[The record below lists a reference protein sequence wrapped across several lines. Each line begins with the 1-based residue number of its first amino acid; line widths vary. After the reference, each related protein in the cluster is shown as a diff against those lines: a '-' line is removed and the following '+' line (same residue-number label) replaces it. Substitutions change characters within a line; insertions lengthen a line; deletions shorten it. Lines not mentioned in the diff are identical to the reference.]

1 MILLYTLIRPMIHSC
16 SISSVRQDRFYQI
29 AGPLRDTK
37 PHSKKKTTF
46 VNMSNEHITNDELEL
61 LSLGLKFTPTPMNDP
76 STDIASRIQ
85 PTIRNLA
92 NGVQSSIANDISHLL
107 LHPPQKRDNLQPH
120 QRRALKNLK
129 TKKQRLRIL
138 PADKGNATVLLS
150 HEQYHS
156 KMSEHISSGPY
167 TLLQRDPTSSLP
179 GKVDRILKKL
189 LKEGKIDISVFNSCR
204 NLYPSPLQLYG
215 LPKIHKPNT
224 PIRPIVSFYN
234 TSLIALHKTLAHYIQ
249 PLTHSHL
256 RIRDSKHMIHILHD
270 NPHPTH
276 SYYCSFDIKSLYTS
290 CSMKLAQR
298 TVIEQFTRDP
308 SLLPAHFSITALDT
322 LISFC
327 LDHSYF
333 EYNGSF
339 YSQTEGGPMGS
350 PFTVALAEVRI
361 TNVESLAL
369 AFSADPPS
377 LYKHFVD
384 NGISRYRD
392 RQHAESF
399 LEHLNSLSDDL
410 VYTIEH
416 PALDGTLPFLDILLH
431 PDFSTSVYR
440 KPTHT
445 DSYTHYSTSSPQS
458 TRDSLISSL
467 TRRAYD
473 ICSPQHLPHELEHIR
488 TVLLDNGYPLSRI
501 ELVIRRT
508 KQSIDHPASAPIKSD
523 KQSAKV
529 FIPYCPH
536 VNKQIS
542 SILQRHSVSSA
553 CTSNKNLRDLLSSF
567 KSRQPALQTSNIRDQ
582 IPCKDCSATY
592 CGQTSRP
599 LHKRISEHERYTRPA
614 YSHATDL
621 QQSSAS
627 AQHAHASGHQVD
639 FSSAVIL
646 AKLQHQQQLD
656 LVEHAAITNLE
667 PPLNRN
673 HAAPSINPQW
683 HPILQ
688 SISEQFHP
696 ISIT

>member
-1 MILLYTLIRPMIHSC
+1 
-16 SISSVRQDRFYQI
+16 
-29 AGPLRDTK
+29 
-37 PHSKKKTTF
+37 
-46 VNMSNEHITNDELEL
+46 
-61 LSLGLKFTPTPMNDP
+61 MNDP

-85 PTIRNLA
+85 PTIRNLP
-92 NGVQSSIANDISHLL
+92 NGMQSSIANDISHPL

-129 TKKQRLRIL
+129 AKKQRLRIL
-138 PADKGNATVLLS
+138 PADKGSATVLLS

-167 TLLQRDPTSSLP
+167 TVLQRDPTSSLP

-204 NLYPSPLQLYG
+204 NLHPRPPQLYG

-234 TSLIALHKTLAHYIQ
+234 TPLIALHKTLAHYIQ

-256 RIRDSKHMIHILHD
+256 RIRDSKHMIHILHH

-276 SYYCSFDIKSLYTS
+276 SYYCSFDIKSFYTS

-308 SLLPAHFSITALDT
+308 SLLPAH
-322 LISFC
+322 
-327 LDHSYF
+327 
-333 EYNGSF
+333 
-339 YSQTEGGPMGS
+339 
-350 PFTVALAEVRI
+350 
-361 TNVESLAL
+361 
-369 AFSADPPS
+369 
-377 LYKHFVD
+377 
-384 NGISRYRD
+384 
-392 RQHAESF
+392 
-399 LEHLNSLSDDL
+399 
-410 VYTIEH
+410 
-416 PALDGTLPFLDILLH
+416 
-431 PDFSTSVYR
+431 
-440 KPTHT
+440 
-445 DSYTHYSTSSPQS
+445 
-458 TRDSLISSL
+458 
-467 TRRAYD
+467 
-473 ICSPQHLPHELEHIR
+473 LPHELEHIR

-501 ELVIRRT
+501 ELVMRRT

-529 FIPYCPH
+529 FIPYYPH

-553 CTSNKNLRDLLSSF
+553 CTSNKNLRDLLTST
-567 KSRQPALQTSNIRDQ
+567 KSRQPALHTSNVIYQ

-614 YSHATDL
+614 YTHATDL
-621 QQSSAS
+621 QQSSAL
-627 AQHAHASGHQVD
+627 AQHAHASGHQID
-639 FSSAVIL
+639 FSSATIL

-656 LVEHAAITNLE
+656 LVEHAAITILE
-667 PPLNRN
+667 PSLNRN
-673 HAAPSINPQW
+673 HAAPSINPQ
-683 HPILQ
+683 
-688 SISEQFHP
+688 
-696 ISIT
+696 